1 MGLNRVTGSNGLLTN
16 STKDCI
22 QLCLLEEFVGQKP
35 ADWQNLLSCF
45 VFAVH
50 SFGTLGK
57 GFDEAMPHNDNEFL
71 VKTIE
76 NVEEKMHFLSFF
88 GEKLVFP

>member
-1 MGLNRVTGSNGLLTN
+1 MELLA
-16 STKDCI
+16 I
-22 QLCLLEEFVGQKP
+22 
-35 ADWQNLLSCF
+35 
-45 VFAVH
+45 AVY

-57 GFDEAMPHNDNEFL
+57 GFDEVMPHNDNEFL

-76 NVEEKMHFLSFF
+76 NVEEKLHFLSFF

>member
-1 MGLNRVTGSNGLLTN
+1 MELLA
-16 STKDCI
+16 I
-22 QLCLLEEFVGQKP
+22 
-35 ADWQNLLSCF
+35 
-45 VFAVH
+45 AVH

-57 GFDEAMPHNDNEFL
+57 WFDEVMPHNDNEVL

-76 NVEEKMHFLSFF
+76 NVEEKLHFLSFF